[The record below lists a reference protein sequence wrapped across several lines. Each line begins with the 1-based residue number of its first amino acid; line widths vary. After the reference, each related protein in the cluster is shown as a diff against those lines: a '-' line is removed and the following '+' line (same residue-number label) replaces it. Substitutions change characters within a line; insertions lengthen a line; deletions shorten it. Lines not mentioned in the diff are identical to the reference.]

1 MGAAAAGAV
10 GDVLVPLPPPLQ
22 PAIQNTVKMSTRI
35 PLRMV
40 FKPSLSSRLTSGS
53 PGHECL
59 GAPHMLIVSQRERH
73 AAELILFESE
83 GKAAQVSLRTFA
95 GKGQASSS

>member
-1 MGAAAAGAV
+1 
-10 GDVLVPLPPPLQ
+10 
-22 PAIQNTVKMSTRI
+22 
-35 PLRMV
+35 
-40 FKPSLSSRLTSGS
+40 
-53 PGHECL
+53 
-59 GAPHMLIVSQRERH
+59 MLIVSQRERH